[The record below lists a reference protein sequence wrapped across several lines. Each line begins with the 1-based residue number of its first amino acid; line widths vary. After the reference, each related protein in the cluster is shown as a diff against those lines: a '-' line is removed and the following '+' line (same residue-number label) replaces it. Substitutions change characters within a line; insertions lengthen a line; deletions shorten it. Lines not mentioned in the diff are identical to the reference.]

1 MVLEVQGT
9 FSSLL
14 ALSSTQLGLDLSLLA
29 LESKLLALGLF
40 ARVALILTQVNPN
53 PTQVDW
59 NLEQVNLK
67 MVLEVPG
74 TFSILLALDS
84 TQLALDLS
92 LLALESKPLGLGKI
106 A

>member
-1 MVLEVQGT
+1 MQVNSKMILEVPRT

-14 ALSSTQLGLDLSLLA
+14 ALSFTQLALHLSLLA
-29 LESKLLALGLF
+29 LELKLLALGLF

-74 TFSILLALDS
+74 TFSIQLALDS
-84 TQLALDLS
+84 TQLA
-92 LLALESKPLGLGKI
+92 
-106 A
+106 